1 MEVSI
6 VRCSTMLQ
14 YGPLYQLSMARSSIG
29 SIMSSRSSQYD
40 GPSPPHRFVRLNPRF
55 DRDETL
61 ELLKVRV
68 CVCVREISCKILC
81 LQLVSITHTLM
92 FL

>member
-1 MEVSI
+1 MAEA
-6 VRCSTMLQ
+6 VRLKD
-14 YGPLYQLSMARSSIG
+14 
-29 SIMSSRSSQYD
+29 RSSQYD

-55 DRDETL
+55 DRDVTL
-61 ELLKVRV
+61 ELLKVRVFV

>member
-1 MEVSI
+1 MEVSFPAAMAY
-6 VRCSTMLQ
+6 RRKSTN
-14 YGPLYQLSMARSSIG
+14 SM
-29 SIMSSRSSQYD
+29 MPSRSYKYD

-68 CVCVREISCKILC
+68 CVWREISCKRCSL
-81 LQLVSITHTLM
+81 SSTK
-92 FL
+92 